1 MTPHPLLVN
10 PALPA
15 LFPATASEIR
25 ALSDAISPARLST
38 YRKRAH
44 ENARRA
50 LALYAW
56 NVDAAAALY
65 PVLQVNEITLRNA
78 VNRAV
83 VSQFGVAW
91 PYSRGFL
98 RALPTYERTTF
109 ENARAKLERTLGVAR
124 ASAGDVVAS
133 QSYWF
138 WVFLLTARFER
149 RIWSREF
156 GTAFPRAPPGIT
168 REIVRSRTD
177 AIRHI
182 RNRIAHHEPI
192 LGPNPV
198 GVHQRA
204 SSIVRWISPAQA
216 RWIDVRWPAARR
228 VLILP

>member
-1 MTPHPLLVN
+1 MTPRPHLVN
-10 PALPA
+10 PNQPA
-15 LFPATASEIR
+15 HFPATASEIR
-25 ALSDAISPARLST
+25 ALSHAISSARLST

-44 ENARRA
+44 GNARRA

-78 VNRAV
+78 VNRAI
-83 VSQFGVAW
+83 VSQFGAAW

-109 ENARAKLERTLGVAR
+109 ENARAKLERTLRVAQ
-124 ASAGDVVAS
+124 ASTGDVVAS
-133 QSYWF
+133 QTYWF

-149 RIWSREF
+149 RIWSQEF
-156 GTAFPRAPPGIT
+156 GTAFPCAPPGIT

-177 AIRHI
+177 AIRQV
-182 RNRIAHHEPI
+182 RNRIAHHEPLMGYNLI
-192 LGPNPV
+192 

-216 RWIDVRWPAARR
+216 RWIDVRWPAARD
-228 VLILP
+228 ILSLP